1 MYYVIKESDMG
12 SQRWMTAVSKCQ
24 CEIIRENK
32 GVFLRDC
39 SSNGTWVNGN
49 KVGKDNLW
57 PLEYNSVICFAGA
70 NKKVYVFMSTE
81 YDSDHC

>member
-24 CEIIRENK
+24 CEIIREK
-32 GVFLRDC
+32 GVFLRDR

-70 NKKVYVFMSTE
+70 NKNVYVFMSTE
-81 YDSDHC
+81 YDSNRC